1 MCDVTQGV
9 VKCNV
14 GGCVLCVW
22 NCGQDVWEVW
32 YGDSRYCCAHCLLK
46 RVCAIVTRDWGDQW
60 QKVHARVRVAYKWY
74 ECFGVLEQQARGV
87 SKVHMVACE
96 EGLTYA
102 EEHSRGIWD
111 YQGTVLLDETV
122 KFVICALDKC
132 CKCAFVC
139 SSTGGPC
146 E

>member
-60 QKVHARVRVAYKWY
+60 QQVHARVRVAYEWY
-74 ECFGVLEQQARGV
+74 ECFGVFEQQARGIPE
-87 SKVHMVACE
+87 VHMVACE
-96 EGLTYA
+96 KGLAYA
-102 EEHSRGIWD
+102 EEHARGIWD
-111 YQGTVLLDETV
+111 Y
-122 KFVICALDKC
+122 
-132 CKCAFVC
+132 
-139 SSTGGPC
+139 
-146 E
+146 